1 MSFTC
6 WNNFVTR
13 SQKASLAFLAIV
25 ATALIAAIVWVY
37 STKWQTPLGPPL
49 QLSTITPFQLPATW
63 TADPRATG
71 TARAS
76 LNVSVKSTQ
85 VSPSATPGAACGAEN
100 VMFLLLIGSDS
111 RGDSY
116 QYGLADM
123 IRIARVDFVNAKV
136 TVLEFPRDLWVEI
149 PDIADNLNGQ
159 DHEKLNQAY
168 LYGNPGFRYTTDP
181 AQGPGLLA
189 RTLALNFGTQI
200 DHYAAVNMR
209 TFVNIVNAVG
219 GIDVYLPEPVDGRTA
234 DDLSSRLVFP
244 AGHLH
249 LMGDRALTLARIRI
263 EGGFVRG
270 ENQNRVLCALR
281 DQLASPAIVENI
293 PALIQSFKDNIQT
306 DLSPEQLRQ
315 LACIGTKVEAG
326 DIRFADFP
334 EDLFNVTREYD
345 AVFGKEVSIVKTDF
359 DILREYVAKFNE
371 GTWPPIAGAP
381 EDSRAEVPFCP

>member
-1 MSFTC
+1 M
-6 WNNFVTR
+6 TR
-13 SQKASLAFLAIV
+13 LQKAALGFLTAVAI
-25 ATALIAAIVWVY
+25 ALTAAIGWLY
-37 STKWQTPLGPPL
+37 TTKWQTPLGPPL
-49 QLSTITPFQLPATW
+49 QLPTQTPFQLAATW
-63 TADPRATG
+63 TPDAHATG
-71 TARAS
+71 TAGAS
-76 LNVSVKSTQ
+76 SVNLVKNSVIASVTP
-85 VSPSATPGAACGAEN
+85 SPSPVCGAEPL
-100 VMFLLLIGSDS
+100 MYILLIGSDS

-116 QYGLADM
+116 QYGLADV
-123 IRIARVDFVNAKV
+123 IRIARVDFVNATV

-168 LYGNPGFRYTTDP
+168 LYGNPGFGYTTDP

-189 RTLALNFGTQI
+189 RTLALNFGTRI

-234 DDLSSRLVFP
+234 DDLNSRLVFP

-263 EGGFVRG
+263 EGGFVRT

-281 DQLASPAIVENI
+281 DQLISPAIVENI

-306 DLSPEQLRQ
+306 DLSPEQISQ
-315 LACIGTKVEAG
+315 LACIGTKIKPS

-334 EDLFNVTREYD
+334 EELFNVTREYD
-345 AVFGKEVSIVKTDF
+345 AVFDKNVSILKTDF
-359 DILREYVAKFNE
+359 DILREYVAQFNE
-371 GTWPPIAGAP
+371 GTWPPLTSAP
-381 EDSRAEVPFCP
+381 ENSRGEVSFCP

>member
-1 MSFTC
+1 M
-6 WNNFVTR
+6 TR
-13 SQKASLAFLAIV
+13 FQKAALAFLTTV
-25 ATALIAAIVWVY
+25 ALALTAAILWIY
-37 STKWQTPLGPPL
+37 TSKWQAPLGPPL
-49 QLSTITPFQLPATW
+49 QLPTTTPFQLPATW
-63 TADPRATG
+63 TPDPHATG

-76 LNVSVKSTQ
+76 FHVLVAPTHLAATTT
-85 VSPSATPGAACGAEN
+85 PSASCDAEPL
-100 VMFLLLIGSDS
+100 MFLLLIGSDS

-159 DHEKLNQAY
+159 KHEKLNQAY

-234 DDLSSRLVFP
+234 EDLSSRLVFP

-281 DQLASPAIVENI
+281 DQLASPAVVENI

-306 DLSPEQLRQ
+306 DLSPEQIGQ
-315 LACIGTKVEAG
+315 LACIGTKIEPG
-326 DIRFADFP
+326 DIRFAEFP

-359 DILREYVAKFNE
+359 DILRDYVARFNE
-371 GTWPPIAGAP
+371 GSWPPPAGT
-381 EDSRAEVPFCP
+381 AENNRGEVSFCP

>member
-1 MSFTC
+1 
-6 WNNFVTR
+6 
-13 SQKASLAFLAIV
+13 
-25 ATALIAAIVWVY
+25 
-37 STKWQTPLGPPL
+37 
-49 QLSTITPFQLPATW
+49 
-63 TADPRATG
+63 
-71 TARAS
+71 
-76 LNVSVKSTQ
+76 
-85 VSPSATPGAACGAEN
+85 
-100 VMFLLLIGSDS
+100 MFLLLIGSDS

-149 PDIADNLNGQ
+149 PDIADNLKGQ

-168 LYGNPGFRYTTDP
+168 LYGNPGFRYTADP

-189 RTLALNFGTQI
+189 RTLALNFGARI

-234 DDLSSRLVFP
+234 EDLSSRLVFP
-244 AGHLH
+244 AGNLH
-249 LMGDRALTLARIRI
+249 LMGDRALSLARIRI

-281 DQLASPAIVENI
+281 DQLASPAVIENI
-293 PALIQSFKDNIQT
+293 PALIQSFQDNIQT
-306 DLSPEQLRQ
+306 DLSPEQISQ

-345 AVFGKEVSIVKTDF
+345 AVFKKNVSILKTDF
-359 DILREYVAKFNE
+359 DVLREYVAHFNE
-371 GTWPPIAGAP
+371 GAWPTPAGAP
-381 EDSRAEVPFCP
+381 EDSHAEVPFCP